1 WIFIA
6 DEVQTGLG
14 RSGKMFAMEHWNVEP
29 DIVCIAKALAGGIAP
44 IGATVARE
52 EIMDWEPGAHAS
64 TFGGNLVACVAAI
77 EGIKILKE
85 EKLVERAAKL
95 GEEIMKRLQEI
106 AETSKLIGDVRG
118 KGLMIGVELVKDK
131 KTKNPATNEREALIR
146 KALDKGLIL
155 FRGGQSTIRIAP
167 PLVIPKRDLEI
178 GMDIFEQSLREVE
191 KEC

>member
-1 WIFIA
+1 
-6 DEVQTGLG
+6 
-14 RSGKMFAMEHWNVEP
+14 
-29 DIVCIAKALAGGIAP
+29 
-44 IGATVARE
+44 
-52 EIMDWEPGAHAS
+52 
-64 TFGGNLVACVAAI
+64 
-77 EGIKILKE
+77 IKILKE